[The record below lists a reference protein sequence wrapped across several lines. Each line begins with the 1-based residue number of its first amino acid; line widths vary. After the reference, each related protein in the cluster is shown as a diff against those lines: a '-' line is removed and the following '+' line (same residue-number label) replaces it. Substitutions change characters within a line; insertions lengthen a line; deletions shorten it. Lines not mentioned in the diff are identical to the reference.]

1 MVILS
6 YVQCEGVT
14 LYDHINYLYNDLLYI
29 TMEIISKKEG
39 VPEEKKKEINL
50 LELLVEALKTRK
62 KSERNKLVEVVD

>member
-1 MVILS
+1 
-6 YVQCEGVT
+6 
-14 LYDHINYLYNDLLYI
+14 
-29 TMEIISKKEG
+29 MEIISKKE

>member
-1 MVILS
+1 MYNVK
-6 YVQCEGVT
+6 VFT